1 MKNCLTI
8 FILLITLTIQIN
20 SEKATNSSSIKDKNI
35 KTGTCDSKTET
46 CEDPHEQNINNIND
60 KGEEYIVRRKIL
72 YGNNFLHQPYAIS
85 SNNTDET
92 SLNFDFRINRKM
104 QSFLSKYGI
113 VTFPRERYIGKQ
125 QGNFLHFMHLAYSK
139 HLPLYFDTDQIIYPY
154 IDLTKNLIKETMKKG
169 LYNVL
174 KEFLINVIEYGK
186 KENYDKGILLY
197 FSIGLKLLDKN
208 EVVFHNDVC
217 EKLVNNLLNIEKGE
231 TNHIYNFTLMNN
243 IRSINKLSFEQ
254 RHTIFKGEA
263 KLEAISDMFRFFQN
277 FQFHLN
283 KEFYIVYK
291 IGNLIQK
298 SNQDLIFKEIKKF
311 TQYIFSEEEYI
322 MNPLEIYSYIY
333 NNYRNYTM
341 SNETAN
347 DLYIKIKKD
356 LIKNTSLFF
365 MGNNSFIN
373 EKEKEEFL
381 NQKNSY
387 TSLFSFSYLL
397 EEFICYKLINYDKMR
412 YYPSFFEFIDIV
424 HHGELMEKVIFDRFK
439 GKKLQEGARLLPFRD
454 SVDMSDVF
462 NYTKKIVK
470 ESQIKEREKWLD
482 SYENSFNYLLN
493 IVGEMTEGNSEID
506 EDKKVKAFNSMIGAY
521 AHFKQENILFKQ
533 KANIEYEPNGDF
545 LDLYFNPNVKFYTEL
560 EKISTIFQTHLL
572 DLINCMQNKTI
583 KIKLEQNIERKMK
596 RLFVSLENILK
607 YIEIQDK
614 VNVNGNDLKK
624 MRDSMFHYDKKKEK
638 YKGWYVDLYKDND
651 GEINFGLDIYIYNYF
666 MAQPLKNVNFKGII
680 DFLSM
685 HYPEFGL
692 ITVGDGVYT
701 PQKMFLFS
709 SYVGNEYPILWT
721 ENVNFDGL
729 KELIMRR
736 M

>member
-8 FILLITLTIQIN
+8 YILLILLLTKQ
-20 SEKATNSSSIKDKNI
+20 I
-35 KTGTCDSKTET
+35 KTENTTKDETCDSKTET
-46 CEDPHEQNINNIND
+46 CEKPKSANYVDE
-60 KGEEYIVRRKIL
+60 KGDEVIIRSKPKIL
-72 YGNNFLHQPYAIS
+72 YSNNFLHQPYAIS
-85 SNNTDET
+85 SNNTDED

-104 QSFLSKYGI
+104 QTFLSKYGM
-113 VTFPRERYIGKQ
+113 VTYPRERYIGKQ

-139 HLPLYFDTDQIIYPY
+139 NLPLYFDLDQIIYPY
-154 IDLTKNLIKETMKKG
+154 IDITKNLIRETMKKG

-174 KEFLINVIEYGK
+174 KEFLINVINYGK
-186 KENYDKGILLY
+186 KENYEKGILLY

-208 EVVFHNDVC
+208 EIVFHNDIC

-231 TNHIYNFTLMNN
+231 INHIYNFTLMNN

-254 RHTIFKGEA
+254 KHTIFKGDE
-263 KLEAISDMFRFFQN
+263 KLEAISNMFRFFQN
-277 FQFHLN
+277 FQFQLN

-291 IGNLIQK
+291 IGNLISK

-322 MNPLEIYSYIY
+322 MNPLEIYLYIY

-347 DLYIKIKKD
+347 DLYQTIKKD

-373 EKEKEEFL
+373 EKEKEEFY

-387 TSLFSFSYLL
+387 MGLFSFSYLL

-412 YYPSFFEFIDIV
+412 YYTSFFEYVDIV
-424 HHGELMEKVIFDRFK
+424 HHGELMENVIFDRFK
-439 GKKLQEGARLLPFRD
+439 GKKLQDGGRLLPFRD
-454 SVDMSDVF
+454 SVDMSDIF

-470 ESQIKEREKWLD
+470 DSLIKEKEKWLD

-493 IVGEMTEGNSEID
+493 IMGHMDKNSVNI
-506 EDKKVKAFNSMIGAY
+506 EDKKVKTFNSLIGAY
-521 AHFKQENILFKQ
+521 VHFKQENILFRQ
-533 KANIEYEPNGDF
+533 KANVEYEPNGEF

-560 EKISTIFQTHLL
+560 EKISTIFQGHLL
-572 DLINCMQNKTI
+572 DLINCMQNKTV
-583 KIKLEQNIERKMK
+583 KIKLEQNIERRMK
-596 RLFVSLENILK
+596 RLFTSYENILK

-614 VNVNGNDLKK
+614 VNVNKNELKK
-624 MRDSMFHYDKKKEK
+624 MRDNMFHYDKRKEK

-651 GEINFGLDIYIYNYF
+651 GEINYGLDIYLYNYF

-680 DFLSM
+680 DFISM

-692 ITVGDGVYT
+692 ITVGNGEFS
-701 PQKMFLFS
+701 QRKMFLFS

>member
-1 MKNCLTI
+1 MKKYLTI
-8 FILLITLTIQIN
+8 FILLIIATLLTVIETK
-20 SEKATNSSSIKDKNI
+20 SEETT
-35 KTGTCDSKTET
+35 KTESCDSKTET
-46 CEDPHEQNINNIND
+46 CEKTNDDHFINE
-60 KGEEYIVRRKIL
+60 KGEEVIIKSKPKIL
-72 YGNNFLHQPYAIS
+72 YSNNFLQQPYAIS
-85 SNNTDET
+85 SNNTDEA

-104 QSFLSKYGI
+104 QSFLSRYGM

-139 HLPLYFDTDQIIYPY
+139 NLPLYFDLDQMIYPY
-154 IDLTKNLIKETMKKG
+154 IEITKNLIRETMKKG

-174 KEFLINVIEYGK
+174 KEFLINVINYGK

-208 EVVFHNDVC
+208 EIVFHNDIC

-254 RHTIFKGEA
+254 KRTIFKGEE

-277 FQFHLN
+277 FQFQLN

-291 IGNLIQK
+291 IGNLISK
-298 SNQDLIFKEIKKF
+298 SNQDLIFKEIKRF

-322 MNPLEIYSYIY
+322 MNPLEIYTYIS

-347 DLYIKIKKD
+347 DLYQKIKKD

-373 EKEKEEFL
+373 EKEKEEFYNL
-381 NQKNSY
+381 KNTY

-412 YYPSFFEFIDIV
+412 YYPSFFEFVDIV
-424 HHGELMEKVIFDRFK
+424 HHGELMQNVIFDRFK
-439 GKKLQEGARLLPFRD
+439 GKKLQDGGRLLPFRD
-454 SVDMSDVF
+454 SVDMSDIF

-470 ESQIKEREKWLD
+470 DSLIKEKEKWLD

-493 IVGEMTEGNSEID
+493 IMGHMEKNAVND
-506 EDKKVKAFNSMIGAY
+506 EDKKVKTFNSLIGAY
-521 AHFKQENILFKQ
+521 VHFKQENILFKQ
-533 KANIEYEPNGDF
+533 KANVEYESEGDF
-545 LDLYFNPNVKFYTEL
+545 LDLYFNPNVKFYTVL
-560 EKISTIFQTHLL
+560 EKISTIFQNHLL

-596 RLFVSLENILK
+596 RLFTSYENILK

-614 VNVNGNDLKK
+614 IVDKTELKK
-624 MRDSMFHYDKKKEK
+624 MRDNMFHYDKKKDK

-651 GEINFGLDIYIYNYF
+651 GEINYGLDIYLYNYF
-666 MAQPLKNVNFKGII
+666 MAQPSTHVNFKGVI
-680 DFLSM
+680 DFISM
-685 HYPEFGL
+685 HYPEFGIIL
-692 ITVGDGVYT
+692 VGKGEYS
-701 PQKMFLFS
+701 QRKMFLFS

-721 ENVNFDGL
+721 EKVNFDGL
-729 KELIMRR
+729 KEIIMRR
-736 M
+736 I